1 MTEKKFK
8 INGTVRFAGVQKDEQ
23 GINEKQVVTLA
34 LTDETLAKVVDAIG
48 DTFGYDANPIKE
60 NKEGITYFKAQTSF
74 DVDVFENGSPSDLT
88 LSDIGRDSEV
98 TLFCKLKEVGKR
110 KKFIVAYLLSVNV
123 IKLVPYEKFNA
134 FEDDDIE
141 EM

>member
-8 INGTVRFAGVQKDEQ
+8 INGTVRFAGIQKDEQ
-23 GINEKQVVTLA
+23 GLDEKKIVTLT
-34 LTDETLAKVVDAIG
+34 LSDETLAKVIELMG
-48 DTFGYDANPIKE
+48 DTFGYDATPVKE

-74 DVDVFENGSPSDLT
+74 DVDVFEKGVPSDLS
-88 LSDIGRDSEV
+88 LSDIGKDSEV

-123 IKLVPYEKFNA
+123 LELVPYEKFNA
-134 FEDDDIE
+134 FDDDDIE